1 MNQSKT
7 KRDRLK
13 NTLLLAG
20 ACMLLII
27 PAGLF
32 AQTDGKN
39 VVRGTVIDNAGPL
52 LGVTVSVQGTT
63 NATSTDTDGNYS
75 ITVPDENAV
84 LAFSYIGYK
93 TYTERVGSRTVINVK
108 LEEEVSRLDEVVV
121 VGYGTQKKSDVTGAI
136 VSIGEQTIREVQVAN
151 ISQAIQGRVAG
162 LQIQQTSTRPG
173 QMPQIRIRGT
183 RSLTASNDPLI
194 IVDGIPFDGTINDI
208 DPNNVKSLEI
218 LKDASSTAIY
228 GARGANGVIII
239 TTNRGMQR
247 AKPELTYHGYFGV
260 GGPARQYTLYSPE
273 EFIELRR
280 GSNYNSGNLYPDEQA
295 MYTAGK
301 STDWQDLMYQTP
313 AKMSHELSLL
323 AGNENTQ
330 VSVGLGY
337 YSESAI
343 LPGPFFQRISVR
355 GTIDQKISERV
366 KIGLNTLNT
375 YGITDGESADVMY
388 SILTLTPF
396 TSPYNDDGTIN
407 VQPRVNYNGDPMM
420 NPLLIKDKDLWKE
433 QRRRFSSFNTFY
445 GEIALF
451 EGFKYRLNA
460 GFNFYHDNYGSYY
473 DSMTPMK
480 NGGLSEATVNNVSGY
495 GYTIDNLLYYD
506 KIIADKHRL
515 SVTALAGVQENSSF
529 NTRVSARNMIAGYV
543 QYYNLGHSY
552 ESPVVDPRLQSDPR
566 RRMTSFMLRG
576 SYAYDDKYLL
586 TLTGRYDGSSVLAK
600 GHQWHLY
607 KSASLGWNIHEEKFM
622 EDATWI
628 ESLKIRGGYGETS
641 NESVSPYS
649 TVPVLT
655 PNYYNFGDVL
665 ANGYYQM
672 NVVDP
677 NLGWEYT
684 NSFSLGVDFA
694 VLQNRISGSIDLYLQ
709 KTNDLLLSQA
719 LPYTTGILSAYL
731 TNVGKTQNKG
741 IEVTLR
747 TINFRKEN
755 GFNWEMDLNFSMN
768 RSKILALNAGVDK
781 IENSGWFVG
790 SQIDVIYDYKKIGIW
805 QLGEETE
812 AAQYGAFPGRVKI
825 EDVDENGVI
834 DDNDKQIVG
843 NFEPDFE
850 FGWTNRFSYK
860 GFDLT
865 IVSYGKV
872 GGMLVSAIH
881 QGQSYVN
888 QMNGRRNGIKVNY
901 WTADNPSNDFPG
913 ITGNGDYPT
922 FPSTYGYFDASFF
935 KIRTITLGYDFPK
948 KWLKPLKIGSLRAYL
963 SVDNVCT
970 LFSPYVNKYG
980 GLDPEPTGYG
990 AQSFVNGYSYTMSQA
1005 RQLTIGPT
1013 VPPSRYFLLG
1023 LDIKF

>member
-1 MNQSKT
+1 MNSIQLK
-7 KRDRLK
+7 KGRLNK
-13 NTLLLAG
+13 LLRTVFCMMFLIPYCLLA
-20 ACMLLII
+20 
-27 PAGLF
+27 
-32 AQTDGKN
+32 QTG
-39 VVRGTVIDNAGPL
+39 GITVKGQVSDNTGPL
-52 LGVTVSVQGTT
+52 FGATVFVEGST
-63 NATSTDTDGNYS
+63 NATTTDAGGNYS
-75 ITVPDENAV
+75 ITVSDENTV
-84 LAFSYIGYK
+84 ITFSYIGYK
-93 TYTERVGSRTVINVK
+93 THTETVGRRNVINVIMAEDVN
-108 LEEEVSRLDEVVV
+108 LIEETVV
-121 VGYGTQKKSDVTGAI
+121 VGYGTQKKSDVTGSI
-136 VSIGEQTIREVQVAN
+136 VSMGEETLREVQVAN

-162 LQIQQTSTRPG
+162 LQVQQTSTRPG

-183 RSLTASNDPLI
+183 RSLTANNDPLI

-228 GARGANGVIII
+228 GARGANGVIIV
-239 TTNRGMQR
+239 TTNRGMQKV
-247 AKPELTYHGYFGV
+247 KPELTYHSYFGV
-260 GGPARQYTLYSPE
+260 GTPARKYTLYSPE

-280 GSNYNSGNLYPDEQA
+280 GSNYNSGSLYSDEQA
-295 MYTAGK
+295 MYDAGK

-313 AKMSHELSLL
+313 SKMSHELSLL

-330 VSVGLGY
+330 ISVGLGY

-355 GTIDQKISERV
+355 GTVDQKVNNRI

-396 TSPYNDDGTIN
+396 TSPYNEDGSIN
-407 VQPRVNYNGDPMM
+407 VQPRLAYNGDPMI
-420 NPLLIKDKDLWKE
+420 NPLQIKNTDLWKE
-433 QRRRFSSFNTFY
+433 QRRRFSSFNTAY
-445 GEIALF
+445 IEIGLL
-451 EGFKYRLNA
+451 EGLKYRINA

-473 DSMTPMK
+473 DAMTPMK
-480 NGGLSEATVNNVSGY
+480 NGGLSEATVNNVNGY
-495 GYTIDNLLYYD
+495 GYTVDNLLYYD
-506 KIIADKHRL
+506 KIISDKHRL
-515 SVTALAGVQENSSF
+515 NITGLAGVQENNSF
-529 NTRVSARNMIAGYV
+529 NTRVSARNMIADYV

-552 ESPVVDPRLQSDPR
+552 ESPVVDPRLQSDSR
-566 RRMTSFMLRG
+566 RRMVSFMLRS

-600 GHQWHLY
+600 GQQWHLY
-607 KSASLGWNIHEEKFM
+607 KSASLGWNIHKEKFM
-622 EDATWI
+622 ENVKWLS
-628 ESLKIRGGYGETS
+628 SLKIRGGYGETS
-641 NESVSPYS
+641 NESVPPYS
-649 TVPVLT
+649 TVPKLT
-655 PNYYNFGDVL
+655 PNYYNFDKEFV
-665 ANGYYQM
+665 NGYYQM

-709 KTNDLLLSQA
+709 KTNDLLLNQA
-719 LPYTTGILSAYL
+719 LPYTTGILMPYL

-741 IEVTLR
+741 IEITLR
-747 TINFRKEN
+747 TINFRSEN
-755 GFNWEMDLNFSMN
+755 GFNWDMDMNFSLN
-768 RSKILALNAGVDK
+768 RSKILALNSGVDK
-781 IENSGWFVG
+781 VEDSGWFVG

-812 AAQYGAFPGRVKI
+812 AAKYGAFPGRVKI
-825 EDVDENGVI
+825 EDVDKNGFI
-834 DDNDKQIVG
+834 DDKDKQIIG

-865 IVSYGKV
+865 IITYGKV

-901 WTADNPSNDFPG
+901 WTAENPTNDFPG

-935 KIRTITLGYDFPK
+935 KIRTVTLGYVIPQ
-948 KWLKPLKIGSLRAYL
+948 KWIKPLNITSIRAYL
-963 SVDNVCT
+963 TVDNVCT
-970 LFSPYVNKYG
+970 LFSPYIDKYG

>member
-1 MNQSKT
+1 MNVIRQK
-7 KRDRLK
+7 KGRINRLLR
-13 NTLLLAG
+13 TV
-20 ACMLLII
+20 ACMLFLI
-27 PAGLF
+27 PSCLLS
-32 AQTDGKN
+32 QTEGIAVK
-39 VVRGTVIDNAGPL
+39 GTVSDKAGPL
-52 LGVTVSVQGTT
+52 FGATVFVEGST
-63 NATSTDTDGNYS
+63 NATTTDAAGNYS
-75 ITVPDENAV
+75 ITVLNENTV
-84 LAFSYIGYK
+84 ITFSYIGYG
-93 TYTERVGSRTVINVK
+93 THTETVGRRNVINVIMVEDVS
-108 LEEEVSRLDEVVV
+108 LIEELVV

-136 VSIGEQTIREVQVAN
+136 VSVAEETLREVQVAN

-162 LQIQQTSTRPG
+162 LQVQQTSTRPG

-183 RSLTASNDPLI
+183 RSLTANNDPLI
-194 IVDGIPFDGTINDI
+194 IVDGIPFDGSMNDI

-228 GARGANGVIII
+228 GARGANGVIIV

-260 GGPARQYTLYSPE
+260 GGPARKYTLYSPE

-280 GSNYNSGNLYPDEQA
+280 GSNYNSGSLYPDEQA
-295 MYTAGK
+295 MYDAGK
-301 STDWQDLMYQTP
+301 STDWQDLMYQ
-313 AKMSHELSLL
+313 ASSKMNHELRLL

-330 VSVGLGY
+330 VSVGVGY

-343 LPGPFFQRISVR
+343 IPGPFFQRISVR
-355 GTIDQKISERV
+355 GTIDQKVNDRI

-396 TSPYNDDGTIN
+396 TNPYNEDGSIN
-407 VQPRVNYNGDPMM
+407 VKPREQYNADPMI
-420 NPLLIKDKDLWKE
+420 NPLMIKNKDLWKE

-445 GEIALF
+445 AEINLF
-451 EGFKYRLNA
+451 EGLKYRLNA
-460 GFNFYHDNYGSYY
+460 GFNYYHDNYGSYY
-473 DSMTPMK
+473 DAMTPMK
-480 NGGLSEATVNNVSGY
+480 NGGLSEATVNNVAGY

-506 KIIADKHRL
+506 KVIADKHRL
-515 SVTALAGVQENSSF
+515 SFTGLAGVQENGSF
-529 NTRVSARNMIAGYV
+529 NTRVSARDMIAGYV

-552 ESPVVDPRLQSDPR
+552 EYPVVDPRFQSDPR
-566 RRMTSFMLRG
+566 RRLVSFMLRG

-586 TLTGRYDGSSVLAK
+586 TLTGREDGSSVLAK

-607 KSASLGWNIHEEKFM
+607 KSASVGWNIHKEKFM
-622 EDATWI
+622 EKFEWI
-628 ESLKIRGGYGETS
+628 TNLKIRGGYGETS
-641 NESVSPYS
+641 NESVPPYS
-649 TVPVLT
+649 TIAVLT
-655 PNYYNFGDVL
+655 PNYYNFGNDFQ
-665 ANGYYQM
+665 NGYYTA
-672 NVVDP
+672 NIG
-677 NLGWEYT
+677 NKELGWEYT

-694 VLQNRISGSIDLYLQ
+694 VLQNRISGSIDVYLQ
-709 KTNDLLLSQA
+709 RTNDLLLDQV
-719 LPYTTGILSAYL
+719 LPYTTGILNPYR

-741 IEVTLR
+741 IEITLK
-747 TINFRKEN
+747 TINFRSQN
-755 GFNWEMDLNFSMN
+755 GFNWDMDLNFSMN

-781 IENSGWFVG
+781 IEGSGWFVG

-805 QLGEETE
+805 QLGEEDE
-812 AAQYGAFPGRVKI
+812 AAVYGAFPGRVKI
-825 EDVDENGVI
+825 EDVDENDVI
-834 DDNDKQIVG
+834 DDRDKQIVG

-901 WTADNPSNDFPG
+901 WTENNPTNDFPG

-935 KIRTITLGYDFPK
+935 KIRTITLGYDLPK
-948 KWLKPLKIGSLRAYL
+948 KWIKSLSITALRAYITI
-963 SVDNVCT
+963 DNVCT
-970 LFSPYVNKYG
+970 LFSPYVDKYG

-990 AQSFVNGYSYTMSQA
+990 GQSFVNGYSYTMSQA

-1013 VPPSRYFLLG
+1013 VPPSRYFMLG